1 MLEHINLWLI
11 LGAGLMASG
20 TPGPAN
26 VAIAGTSMNM
36 GRRIGLALASGVTT
50 GSLMWSIAAASGLS
64 ALMLANAWAIEAIR
78 YAGAGYL
85 LFLGLKSA
93 RSVLSPKQP
102 LLTGVSTSS
111 PRRAYTRGLA
121 ILLTNP
127 KAIFFFGSIYSLAV
141 PPTATVRELAVV
153 VVFVGIQSALIF
165 HGYAMLF
172 SSAVMARAYVRA
184 RRWFETVFAVA
195 FILLGLKI
203 LSAKLQ
209 S

>member
-1 MLEHINLWLI
+1 MLPHINLWLI
-11 LGAGLMASG
+11 LGAALLASG

-50 GSLMWSIAAASGLS
+50 GSLMWSVAAASGLS
-64 ALMLANAWAIEAIR
+64 ALMLANAWIVEVIR

-93 RSVLSPKQP
+93 KSALTPHQP
-102 LLTGVSTSS
+102 LLTGVSVSS
-111 PRRAYTRGLA
+111 PKRAYAKGLA
-121 ILLTNP
+121 IHLTNP

-141 PPTATVRELAVV
+141 PPTATLGEIATVV
-153 VVFVGIQSALIF
+153 VAVGIQSALIF
-165 HGYAMLF
+165 HFYALLF
-172 SSAVMARAYVRA
+172 SSAPIARGYVKA
-184 RRWFETVFAVA
+184 RRWFEAAFALA
-195 FILLGLKI
+195 FVLLGLKI